1 MVVVEKDIWR
11 LHRQSDPHPT
21 FQHSL
26 NTRTMSVPNSANV
39 PIADDIPTFLDG
51 MPAYL
56 EAGINQAATV
66 AVGVNNMRAKVSKL
80 AEVSDGGSMWTRVF
94 SIDVEEPVER
104 FTQGM
109 VTIKVTGGTG
119 INLAYTVVFKFCTS
133 KSARNLGSIT
143 SPYVQFR
150 NDIDRIMREDVYAQ
164 LLSAMANPRNKATSS
179 AAAVSGKPVH

>member
-1 MVVVEKDIWR
+1 
-11 LHRQSDPHPT
+11 
-21 FQHSL
+21 
-26 NTRTMSVPNSANV
+26 MSAPSYATVCIV
-39 PIADDIPTFLDG
+39 DDIRTFLDG

-94 SIDVEEPVER
+94 SINVEEPVER
-104 FTQGM
+104 FTQGI
-109 VTIKVTGGTG
+109 VTIKVTKGSE
-119 INLAYTVVFKFCTS
+119 INPVPAIVFEFCTS